1 MKIIFTIIKA
11 VFMAYLVI
19 FAVIN
24 MQQVQL
30 TLFFGMQPIK
40 MPMFLFVIITLF
52 LGFLAGIFLMVSDK
66 FSNSRNIKR
75 LEKQLSKS
83 ETEISRL
90 KNIPLSDN
98 IEKDKEK
105 NTDNNENS
113 NQNEA
118 IKEVLR

>member
-1 MKIIFTIIKA
+1 MKILFTIIKA

-19 FAVIN
+19 FAVTN

-30 TLFFGMQPIK
+30 TLFFGMQPIQ

-66 FSNSRNIKR
+66 FSNSRNIKK

-83 ETEISRL
+83 ESEINRL
-90 KNIPLSDN
+90 KNIPLNDQ
-98 IEKDKEK
+98 KDEEVKTTESEATKE
-105 NTDNNENS
+105 NDS
-113 NQNEA
+113 
-118 IKEVLR
+118 IKDALR

>member
-66 FSNSRNIKR
+66 FSNSRSIKR

-90 KNIPLSDN
+90 KNIPLQDN
-98 IEKDKEK
+98 IEIEKE
-105 NTDNNENS
+105 NNETKES
-113 NQNEA
+113 GNQNEA